1 MYIKD
6 IVEKMLGVRIVRPQG
21 VVVLLEQVHLHRF
34 LKEFAV
40 DCVFDVGANE
50 GQYAEMLRTHAGYK
64 GHIVSF
70 EPIPALAALL
80 RKKAAHDPLWHIEEV
95 ALGANAGK
103 ATFNVMQ
110 KSAFS
115 SLHAPTQSEVGLFT
129 NANKVTE
136 QISVTIATLPEMFA
150 KYQKELGFKR
160 PFLKMD
166 TQGHDL
172 EIARGAG
179 ETLKQFVGLQS
190 ELSIKRIYEDTSDYR
205 VVLDYFAS
213 QGFELSAFVPNNQG
227 NFPQLIEIDCI
238 MYNKKFYD

>member
-1 MYIKD
+1 M
-6 IVEKMLGVRIVRPQG
+6 
-21 VVVLLEQVHLHRF
+21 
-34 LKEFAV
+34 
-40 DCVFDVGANE
+40 
-50 GQYAEMLRTHAGYK
+50 
-64 GHIVSF
+64 
-70 EPIPALAALL
+70 
-80 RKKAAHDPLWHIEEV
+80 
-95 ALGANAGK
+95 
-103 ATFNVMQ
+103 
-110 KSAFS
+110 
-115 SLHAPTQSEVGLFT
+115 QSEVSLFK

-136 QISVTIATLPEMFA
+136 QISVAVATLPEMFA

-205 VVLDYFAS
+205 TVLDYFAT

-227 NFPQLIEIDCI
+227 NFPQLVEIDCI
-238 MYNKKFYD
+238 MYNKKVLIA